1 MGKRDG
7 FSHAFS
13 GTRFCQKTHD
23 TMFLVFWNTFTRFLQ
38 WSTKYPHTCPHVVLR
53 SKDAHY
59 KLHVP
64 SSNTHPKINICFVL
78 LVLISNE
85 RLPPLPT
92 TLGWLAGWLVGWQAR
107 WLAGWLAGLGWLSA
121 CLGWLAVWLAGWLVG
136 WLD

>member
-1 MGKRDG
+1 MYFDTRFEGHVFVRKLMTPC
-7 FSHAFS
+7 FWFS
-13 GTRFCQKTHD
+13 GTHLRDFFNGPQSILI
-23 TMFLVFWNTFTRFLQ
+23 LVPTSSCAPRMRTIN
-38 WSTKYPHTCPHVVLR
+38 YM
-53 SKDAHY
+53 Y
-59 KLHVP
+59 P

-78 LVLISNE
+78 LVLINNE
-85 RLPPLPT
+85 RLLPLPT